1 MYKTVKT
8 QGKIVYIRCTDTT
21 NLLKNSKSLNEQ
33 NRVNSTVNE
42 QLIFRFAKV
51 ECT

>member
-1 MYKTVKT
+1 MYKIVKIKWKT
-8 QGKIVYIRCTDTT
+8 MYECIDHP

-33 NRVNSTVNE
+33 NRVNSTINE